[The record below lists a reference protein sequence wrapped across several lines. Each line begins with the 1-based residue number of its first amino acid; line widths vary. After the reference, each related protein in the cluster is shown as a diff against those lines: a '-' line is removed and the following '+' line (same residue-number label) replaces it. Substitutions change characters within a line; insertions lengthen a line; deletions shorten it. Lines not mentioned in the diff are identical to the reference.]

1 MEEILRPLH
10 EEQIADII
18 KEANAN
24 DIPLNI
30 IGNGSKKSV
39 GRPSTAA
46 QSISMDRLRSITLF
60 QPNEMV
66 ISALAGTPVSFIE
79 HRLSH
84 ENMELAFEPLDLGP
98 ALGQIAG
105 QSTIGSVF
113 ATNISGPKRIRNGA
127 ARDHLIGIRG
137 INGRG
142 ESFKSGG
149 RVMKNVTGYDLV
161 RGLCGSW
168 GTLAIMTEVTMKV
181 VPKAEESRTLFIE
194 GLDDDLAINAL
205 CAAMATPF
213 EVSGTTHLQKEFVS
227 RLHNPEF
234 NQLNNAITAIR
245 IESFPSSV
253 SYRAK
258 RLKKELSPFGNIYEL
273 DDTRSRAFWDEMR
286 NLSYLEGHDDPVW
299 RISVAPRDG
308 AKLISI
314 LSHDMDCRA
323 AYDWSGG
330 LIWLEVDQSSDASAS
345 DIRRVIA
352 RLGGHATLIRATEET
367 RASINVFHPLEH
379 TQNIITRAIK
389 KQFDP
394 KGILN
399 PGRMYAGV

>member
-10 EEQIADII
+10 EEHISDII
-18 KEANAN
+18 KEANVN
-24 DIPLNI
+24 EIPLNI
-30 IGNGSKKSV
+30 MGNGSKRSL
-39 GRPSTAA
+39 GRPITAN

-60 QPNEMV
+60 QPSEMV

-84 ENMELAFEPLDLGP
+84 ENMELAFEPIDLGP

-105 QSTIGSVF
+105 QATIGSIF

-168 GTLAIMTEVTMKV
+168 GTLAVLTEVTMKV
-181 VPKAEESRTLFIE
+181 IPKAEESRTLFIE
-194 GLDDDLAINAL
+194 GLDDDLAVNAM

-213 EVSGTTHLQKEFVS
+213 EVSGTTHLQQAFVE

-234 NQLNNAITAIR
+234 SRLGKAITALR

-253 SYRAK
+253 AYRAK
-258 RLKKELSPFGNIYEL
+258 KLKKELSPFGNIYEL
-273 DDTRSRAFWDEMR
+273 DDTRSRAFWEEMR
-286 NLSYLEGHDDPVW
+286 SLTYLEGHDEPVW
-299 RISVAPRDG
+299 RISVAPADG

-323 AYDWSGG
+323 AYDWAGG
-330 LIWLEVDQSSDASAS
+330 LIWLEVNKSSDASAS

-352 RLGGHATLIRATEET
+352 RLGGHATLIRATQET
-367 RASINVFHPLEH
+367 RGSIDVFQPLDH
-379 TQNIITRAIK
+379 TQNLMTHAIK

>member
-10 EEQIADII
+10 EEHISDII
-18 KEANAN
+18 REANAN
-24 DIPLNI
+24 EIPVSI

-39 GRPSTAA
+39 GRPVEAN

-60 QPNEMV
+60 QPSEMV

-84 ENMELAFEPLDLGP
+84 ENMELAFEPVDLGP

-105 QSTIGSVF
+105 QGTIGSVF
-113 ATNISGPKRIRNGA
+113 ATNLSGAKRIRNGA

-168 GTLAIMTEVTMKV
+168 GTLAVLTEVTMKI

-194 GLDDDLAINAL
+194 GLDDDLAVNAL
-205 CAAMATPF
+205 CAAMSTPF
-213 EVSGTTHLQKEFVS
+213 EVTGTTHLQKGFVE

-234 NQLNNAITAIR
+234 SRLGKAITAIR

-253 SYRAK
+253 TYRANK
-258 RLKKELSPFGNIYEL
+258 LKKELSPFGDIYEL
-273 DDTRSRAFWDEMR
+273 DDARSRSFWEEMR
-286 NLSYLEGHDDPVW
+286 SLTYLEGHDDPVW
-299 RISVAPRDG
+299 RISVAPADG
-308 AKLISI
+308 AKLVSI
-314 LSHDMDCRA
+314 LSHDMECRA
-323 AYDWSGG
+323 TYDWAGG
-330 LIWLEVDQSSDASAS
+330 LIWLEVNNSSDASAS

-352 RLGGHATLIRATEET
+352 RLGGHATLIRASRQT
-367 RASINVFHPLEH
+367 RASIDVFQPLDH
-379 TQNIITRAIK
+379 TQDIITKAIK
-389 KQFDP
+389 QQFDP